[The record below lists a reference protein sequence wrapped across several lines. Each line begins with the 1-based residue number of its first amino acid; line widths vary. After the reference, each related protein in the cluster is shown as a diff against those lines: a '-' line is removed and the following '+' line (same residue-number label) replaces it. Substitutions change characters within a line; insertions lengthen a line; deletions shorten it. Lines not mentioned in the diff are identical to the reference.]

1 MTVLRVRIAKLKLLN
16 ATRIRAFMAPVQ
28 MTLGFIRVL
37 VRESLVVQTVT
48 RFPVQLVCLYA
59 LLKRFASDIMF
70 KVHNFMLTI
79 YVANVQQFMREIG
92 NDYVCF

>member
-48 RFPVQLVCLYA
+48 RFPVQLVCLDA
-59 LLKRFASDIMF
+59 KLKHFSSDIF
-70 KVHNFMLTI
+70 WVLKLHSYN
-79 YVANVQQFMREIG
+79 
-92 NDYVCF
+92 